1 MLDPVDFGVPPDQ
14 ERYSKSRVMEA
25 AEGIRVSIQEALYDM
40 LKNRQS
46 VWRG

>member
-1 MLDPVDFGVPPDQ
+1 MGMSRTSTNPARTTRIDRFVP
-14 ERYSKSRVMEA
+14 
-25 AEGIRVSIQEALYDM
+25 EGIRVSIQEALYDM